1 MPKDG
6 ITLSQQVG
14 VEPLDSGRY
23 ISPVNPI
30 RLGSLSPNGFGGS
43 CLTVAVSAA
52 YHATCNSFHLYSIAS
67 HSLWPRKP
75 DRELVCHVENTR
87 RSRSFETSTILM
99 ARKGD
104 YGPSKLCLIA
114 IADFH
119 IEAPRSMK
127 YQGLLEMEPITR
139 NTPNLGPGTSQAC
152 TGRAHQAPVQ
162 VEAERFRVCD
172 QLSGEADQLSA
183 LAFYMDK
190 GLAYIPAF
198 HCGHRGSDA
207 GACASLDFSLQLFT
221 RKFTLH
227 DWNISEQKTIVATMQ
242 GYIAKG
248 GCGVKTVV
256 CSLV

>member
-75 DRELVCHVENTR
+75 DRELVGHVENTR
-87 RSRSFETSTILM
+87 RSRSFETSIILM
-99 ARKGD
+99 TRKGD

-119 IEAPRSMK
+119 IEAPRSMVM
-127 YQGLLEMEPITR
+127 YSRAPRIPIR
-139 NTPNLGPGTSQAC
+139 PC
-152 TGRAHQAPVQ
+152 
-162 VEAERFRVCD
+162 
-172 QLSGEADQLSA
+172 
-183 LAFYMDK
+183 
-190 GLAYIPAF
+190 
-198 HCGHRGSDA
+198 
-207 GACASLDFSLQLFT
+207 
-221 RKFTLH
+221 
-227 DWNISEQKTIVATMQ
+227 ISENQRSATAAQ
-242 GYIAKG
+242 QVG
-248 GCGVKTVV
+248 GT
-256 CSLV
+256 